1 MHTHMLSL
9 RRGLK
14 PPPSRAAVS
23 ALCLQGAAPS
33 LLLGV
38 LAWLQCMFLPVCA
51 VSPRCTPPHPKTE
64 AGTTQSLLPF

>member
-1 MHTHMLSL
+1 MGYSPWDCKELDMTENIRTLTHSL
-9 RRGLK
+9 RPGLK

-38 LAWLQCMFLPVCA
+38 LAWLLAA
-51 VSPRCTPPHPKTE
+51 V
-64 AGTTQSLLPF
+64 